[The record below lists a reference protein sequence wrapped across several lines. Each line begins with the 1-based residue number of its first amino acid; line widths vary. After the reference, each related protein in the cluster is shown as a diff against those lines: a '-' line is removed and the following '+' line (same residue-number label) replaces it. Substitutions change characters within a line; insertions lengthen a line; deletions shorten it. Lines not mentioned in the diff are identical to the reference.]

1 MLKEIN
7 GSEDSVLNR
16 DKYNDSLKY
25 MPADFNELVI
35 EGGNHAGFGSYGAQ
49 AGDGEATISQ
59 EKQWRQTADE
69 ILNCI
74 IK

>member
-1 MLKEIN
+1 
-7 GSEDSVLNR
+7 
-16 DKYNDSLKY
+16 

>member
-1 MLKEIN
+1 M
-7 GSEDSVLNR
+7 LNR

-49 AGDGEATISQ
+49 AGMGKRRFPRRSSGD
-59 EKQWRQTADE
+59 RRRMRF
-69 ILNCI
+69 
-74 IK
+74 

>member
-1 MLKEIN
+1 M
-7 GSEDSVLNR
+7 LNR

-25 MPADFNELVI
+25 MLADFNELVI

>member
-1 MLKEIN
+1 M
-7 GSEDSVLNR
+7 LNR

-35 EGGNHAGFGSYGAQ
+35 EGGNHAGFGSYG
-49 AGDGEATISQ
+49 DGEATISQ